1 MKQKNKQNI
10 IWYVVAA
17 VAVLLASPNST
28 IVKVTMDEVGPLWFN
43 VFRFAVIAVLMTPF
57 IILSIKKMT
66 KKNVRYALLSGA
78 AYATAVVGYTS
89 AIHLSQASYVSTI
102 DLAIPI
108 LLMVYSVLLTK
119 EKVTRKSF
127 VGIGIAALGG
137 FIIIALPSL
146 LSGSLESGFSLQA
159 TLLAFLNCL
168 SFPLAVIFSRKAN
181 EAGLSLWATFGIM
194 ALVSTSVNIVIALA
208 VGAPAPIVSDL
219 SQPGVIGAILY
230 SAIAVSLLARLM
242 TVAAYEKI
250 GSATVAGLTYVESF
264 ISITLPILLLSE
276 RLTSETIIG
285 GMLILIGV
293 LIIELKHAPRLHI
306 HRQHLPRHT

>member
-10 IWYVVAA
+10 IWYVVA
-17 VAVLLASPNST
+17 VIAVLLASPNST
-28 IVKVTMDEVGPLWFN
+28 IVKITMDEVGPLWFN

-146 LSGSLESGFSLQA
+146 LSGSLESGFSFQA

-194 ALVSTSVNIVIALA
+194 ALVSTSVNITIALA
-208 VGAPAPIVSDL
+208 VGAPAPVVSDL